1 MSVVIGDID
10 TFVSYPVSD
19 RYRRISHFNQKR
31 NMAVSQIV
39 DSDPLDTCGL
49 GTSVHFVMK
58 IAFRK
63 LTFLP
68 LFLNG
73 TVTGAFHKI
82 LLVDSP

>member
-1 MSVVIGDID
+1 
-10 TFVSYPVSD
+10 
-19 RYRRISHFNQKR
+19 
-31 NMAVSQIV
+31 MAEAW
-39 DSDPLDTCGL
+39 LEL
-49 GTSVHFVMK
+49 GNDERAVEL
-58 IAFRK
+58 K